1 MLGEPGSERIERE
14 WRGGVSAQCRLQV
27 VRSARFEALAQQV
40 ERILNH
46 RTTSLQLGGVEQSAE
61 AD

>member
-1 MLGEPGSERIERE
+1 MWAAGCEK
-14 WRGGVSAQCRLQV
+14 
-27 VRSARFEALAQQV
+27 RSAFEALAQQV

-46 RTTSLQLGGVEQSAE
+46 RTTSLRLGGVEQSAE

>member
-14 WRGGVSAQCRLQV
+14 WRGGVSAPCRLQV
-27 VRSARFEALAQQV
+27 VRSAERSMHWQQV
-40 ERILNH
+40 ERILNS
-46 RTTSLQLGGVEQSAE
+46 RITSLQLRGVEQSAE